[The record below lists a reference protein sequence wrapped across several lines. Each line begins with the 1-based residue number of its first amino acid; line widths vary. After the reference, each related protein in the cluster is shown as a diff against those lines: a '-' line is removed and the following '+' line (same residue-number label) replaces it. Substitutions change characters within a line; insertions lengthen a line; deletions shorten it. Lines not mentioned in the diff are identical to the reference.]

1 MDSERD
7 NEFDNDFSSEDKN
20 PETSMGS
27 DADGSTQGGVPIS
40 DIKRHDIGTGQSP
53 ISQSDN
59 DDPSVYD
66 VERESST
73 PGDQQN
79 ETLGQPATSQDISKT
94 PASEMVTSAN
104 NSVVTS
110 GSGLEGSIPVKK
122 SKKKLIIFGVVIAIL
137 IVILGIA
144 TSAYMLWYQ
153 NPKKVF
159 ADAITNAIKAD
170 TVDMSTSSTVQLSKP
185 KNDYANMPV
194 ESTYPDKLTVKTDLS
209 TNYTSA
215 KVSAST
221 SYSQKG
227 KDYNFNVAAQIDEEG
242 TAHINVDKFKQ
253 GIEEALKAQGTSLK
267 AAPKAVQD
275 LVNKLDGNWLR
286 VGAEDIASFDEAAAK
301 QYKKTYSC
309 VVKAYKDFRES
320 DVQQQEMID
329 LYIKN
334 NPIVEMKDIGTKD
347 GNIGYEI
354 TLDDKKIEQISKDS
368 NKTTVAKAVDKCF
381 DTKEGSKSMSTFESQ
396 TTTDTKSEKAP
407 KVVLT
412 VWISQFGHEMT
423 GVEMKVKDDTVS
435 FEADTSLS
443 YNKPF
448 ALSAPDK
455 VVTLK
460 SLKSE
465 IEALFLSLYQ
475 SLSDTAKDASKQSD
489 ALNTMN
495 SKEAYSTGVGGRI

>member
-1 MDSERD
+1 MDSKSD
-7 NEFDNDFSSEDKN
+7 NNFDNDLSSEDKSLESLTEPN
-20 PETSMGS
+20 IDGNIQTDEPMLDNKQDDTDIGQSSTYESGS
-27 DADGSTQGGVPIS
+27 DG
-40 DIKRHDIGTGQSP
+40 
-53 ISQSDN
+53 
-59 DDPSVYD
+59 PSVFD

-73 PGDQQN
+73 PGGQQN
-79 ETLGQPATSQDISKT
+79 DSQNQQELSQDISKSPT
-94 PASEMVTSAN
+94 SELPTETN
-104 NSVVTS
+104 NSLVAS
-110 GSGLEGSIPVKK
+110 GSGLAGGQPVKK
-122 SKKKLIIFGVVIAIL
+122 SKKKLIIFGVVTAVL
-137 IVILGIA
+137 VVVLAIA

-153 NPKKVF
+153 NPKKVL

-170 TVDMSTSSTVQLSKP
+170 TVDMSTSSTIQFSKL
-185 KNDYANMPV
+185 KNDFTDLSADSV
-194 ESTYPDKLTVKTDLS
+194 YPDKLTIKTDLS

-215 KVSAST
+215 KMNAST
-221 SYSQKG
+221 SYKQKG
-227 KDYNFNVAAQIDEEG
+227 KDHSFSVAAQIDEVG
-242 TAHINVDKFKQ
+242 TAHVKIDKLKQ
-253 GIEEALKAQGTSLK
+253 GIEETLKAQGLSLK
-267 AAPKAVQD
+267 EAPKSMQD

-286 VGAEDIASFDEAAAK
+286 VGAEDIASFDEASAK

-329 LYIKN
+329 LYTKN
-334 NPIVEMKDIGTKD
+334 NPIEEMKTIGTID
-347 GNIGYEI
+347 GNTGYEI
-354 TLDDKKIEQISKDS
+354 TLDNKKVEQISKDS

-460 SLKSE
+460 SLKPE